1 MTPEKPYRFE
11 EARSLLR
18 SIIEDF
24 LILSGDK
31 LGPSDVTWQDVA
43 GTASVNLQ
51 VLALRLEASREGNV
65 VDGPAVFPS
74 PNDLEK
80 EEEPHA

>member
-1 MTPEKPYRFE
+1 MYAENKPYRFE
-11 EARSLLR
+11 EAKDLLR

-31 LGPSDVTWQDVA
+31 VGPSDVTWQDVA

-51 VLALRLEASREGNV
+51 VLAARLEAAREGNV
-65 VDGPAVFPS
+65 SGGPAVFPS
-74 PNDLEK
+74 PKDPGED
-80 EEEPHA
+80 